1 MVNSGVKILI
11 RISIIIIIYIV
22 DTDIPHIQ
30 NNNNQLNFEP
40 DSYQQK
46 DTTLNFDNNY
56 STDIY
61 YDLTTQSSREDFEDR
76 FTANSYE
83 ENDTTDIY
91 QENDTTEK
99 VEHSNNEEST
109 EVKLIH

>member
-83 ENDTTDIY
+83 ENDTT
-91 QENDTTEK
+91 EK